1 MNNDNDKILYKVGLG
16 ILALSILI
24 IALIQIFRINYQL
37 FFLPC
42 LFNLLTGLYCPGCG
56 GTRSVISL
64 IHGYPIASLKYNPI
78 VIYGVAIYA
87 WYMLSN
93 TIELLSKHTIKIG
106 MKYRDFYLWLGLGI
120 LLLFCFIRNLLL
132 VAFGI
137 DITFI

>member
-1 MNNDNDKILYKVGLG
+1 MNNDNDKILYKVGWG

-24 IALIQIFRINYQL
+24 IALIHIFRINYQL

-42 LFNLLTGLYCPGCG
+42 LFNRLTGLYCPGCG

-64 IHGYPIASLKYNPI
+64 INGHPIASLKYNPI

-120 LLLFCFIRNLLL
+120 LLLFFFIRNFLL